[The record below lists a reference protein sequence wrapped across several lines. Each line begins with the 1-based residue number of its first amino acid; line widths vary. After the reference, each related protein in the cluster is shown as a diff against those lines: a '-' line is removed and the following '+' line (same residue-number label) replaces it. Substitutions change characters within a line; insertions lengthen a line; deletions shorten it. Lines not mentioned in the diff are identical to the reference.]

1 VREFAIRP
9 EEEAIGPDRPGSRP
23 DLAGIAPGPA
33 GVGTNRPGSASGET
47 RVVAEEAFPATP
59 PAGSGP
65 KRFRV
70 RLRPRHVESDRAEI
84 LERAAPIRPGLAAP
98 ATQFSGSRRGE
109 PMVRVEPEAFGLSL
123 ALVGTALD
131 KVESVLTPV
140 GSPLTSVGT
149 KQERNPSPR
158 NA

>member
-1 VREFAIRP
+1 
-9 EEEAIGPDRPGSRP
+9 
-23 DLAGIAPGPA
+23 
-33 GVGTNRPGSASGET
+33 
-47 RVVAEEAFPATP
+47 
-59 PAGSGP
+59 
-65 KRFRV
+65 
-70 RLRPRHVESDRAEI
+70 
-84 LERAAPIRPGLAAP
+84 
-98 ATQFSGSRRGE
+98 
-109 PMVRVEPEAFGLSL
+109 MVRVEPEAFGLSL